1 MTPAEQ
7 KIWDKGYE
15 AGMRAYHDYHM
26 KESAKLISQMKNL
39 WITQKTTRRGAI
51 VVVCLHIRTR

>member
-39 WITQKTTRRGAI
+39 
-51 VVVCLHIRTR
+51 